1 MAQRLVRKLCAG
13 CRQPYQPPESE
24 LRAIGLRPQ
33 DVGKHTIYKE
43 VGCEHCNGTGY
54 NGRMGI
60 FELLE
65 MSPKMREI
73 TFAGATSQELR
84 NEARQSGG
92 LATLQEDGVRKV
104 LRGVTTVNEVL
115 RLTQRTDISY

>member
-1 MAQRLVRKLCAG
+1 
-13 CRQPYQPPESE
+13 
-24 LRAIGLRPQ
+24 
-33 DVGKHTIYKE
+33 
-43 VGCEHCNGTGY
+43 
-54 NGRMGI
+54 MGI